1 MPRRSIKN
9 KRVVGADPVFDSVL
23 VNKLVNRVM
32 KDGKKTVAR
41 KHVYTALELIAKE
54 KKMDALL
61 LLEKAIE
68 NIKPK
73 MEVRSRRV
81 GGAAYQVPRS
91 VDEKRQLS
99 LAIRW
104 LVFQSRL
111 RPNKEYHTFAE
122 KLAAELLSALKGEGG
137 AITKREEA
145 EKLAAA
151 NKAFAHL
158 RW

>member
-1 MPRRSIKN
+1 MPRKALKETRLA
-9 KRVVGADPVFDSVL
+9 GPDLVFNSLL
-23 VNKLVNRVM
+23 VNKLINRAM

-41 KHVYTALELIAKE
+41 KQVYTALDLVAKE

-61 LLEKAIE
+61 ILEKAID

-104 LVFQSRL
+104 LIFQARL

-137 AITKREEA
+137 AISKREEA